1 MRYQL
6 SINEQPFAVEI
17 SEVAAGYVQVSVNG
31 RPYTV
36 CIGPGEAPAAP
47 AAAPVAPPRR
57 PAPVAPPP
65 QVPAV
70 PRQVPAIPKAP
81 PAAPAA
87 PAAAA
92 PKPAAVVGAG
102 TVTAP
107 IPGLILRINVA
118 VGDAVTAGQTV
129 AVMEAMKM
137 ENNLTSAVSG
147 TVQEIRVQKG
157 SEVAT
162 GDVIMIIA

>member
-1 MRYQL
+1 M
-6 SINEQPFAVEI
+6 VH
-17 SEVAAGYVQVSVNG
+17 G
-31 RPYTV
+31 R
-36 CIGPGEAPAAP
+36 A
-47 AAAPVAPPRR
+47 
-57 PAPVAPPP
+57 
-65 QVPAV
+65 Q
-70 PRQVPAIPKAP
+70 
-81 PAAPAA
+81 
-87 PAAAA
+87 AA
-92 PKPAAVVGAG
+92 PKPAAVMGAG